1 MNSDHLN
8 HWSRSMIVVSQRSA
22 TRRAWRTVTSV
33 VLAVGVVAAV
43 GCGSNDDNKSSGG
56 GAAGG
61 SGGGAKSADLAFV
74 YPTTETNFGQEMALG
89 AKAAAAD
96 RPGVNLKESAP
107 ANVDGP
113 KEVQLF
119 QAATRASK
127 DGVAMMTLT
136 PDLFLRP
143 LLTAGQQG
151 VPLVAVDVPPAK
163 GAEQAAKLLIGNSN
177 VGIGQDLAK
186 AVLAKIPADAKGE
199 VLIGTDTPG
208 LPVLEQR
215 NQGFKE
221 VMSKERPNL
230 KMVVFDAKQSP
241 TDNFNTWSAQ
251 VKAHPGAV
259 AYVGPGSQA
268 AVSLTRIQK
277 RSGKKL
283 LVGACDLDPVALEGV
298 RDGYVEAL
306 VSPEHF
312 LKAYIA
318 IALLADQKQNGKK
331 LPEGVWN
338 TGELTVDSKN
348 IDEIMARQKSPE
360 ARAAFFKPVADKQLA
375 APSTYLAPG
384 T

>member
-1 MNSDHLN
+1 M
-8 HWSRSMIVVSQRSA
+8 
-22 TRRAWRTVTSV
+22 TSV
-33 VLAVGVVAAV
+33 SRGWRAALALPLVVVAV
-43 GCGSNDDNKSSGG
+43 GCGSSDDKSTGSSAGG
-56 GAAGG
+56 G
-61 SGGGAKSADLAFV
+61 GGGGKETANLAFV
-74 YPTTETNFGQEMALG
+74 YPTTETNFAQEMAMG
-89 AKAAAAD
+89 AKAAADD

-143 LLTAGQQG
+143 LITAGQQG

-163 GAEQAAKLLIGNSN
+163 GAEKAAKLLIGNSN

-186 AVLAKIPADAKGE
+186 ALLPKIPEDATGE

-221 VMSKERPNL
+221 VMAKERPNL

-241 TDNFNTWSAQ
+241 TDNYNTWSAQ
-251 VKAHPGAV
+251 VKAHPNAI

-277 RSGKKL
+277 KNPGKKL

-298 RDGYVEAL
+298 KDGYVEAL
-306 VSPEHF
+306 ISPEHF

-318 IALLADQKQNGKK
+318 IALLAAQKQDGKD

-338 TGELTVDSKN
+338 TGELTVNAKN
-348 IDEIMARQKSPE
+348 IDEIIARQKSAA
-360 ARAAFFKPVADKQLA
+360 AREAFFKPVADKQLA
-375 APSTYLAPG
+375 NPDQYLAAG